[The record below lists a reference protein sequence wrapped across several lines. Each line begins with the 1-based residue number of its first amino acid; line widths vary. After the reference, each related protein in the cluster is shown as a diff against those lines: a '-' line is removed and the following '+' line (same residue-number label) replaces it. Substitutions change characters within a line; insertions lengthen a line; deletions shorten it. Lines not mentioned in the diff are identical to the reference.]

1 MHATTATKFMGDSNT
16 LITLKFYTL
25 VRGDEINLV
34 GNELRRTLGG
44 EHLLSV
50 LCATLVEQ
58 RPKSKTE

>member
-1 MHATTATKFMGDSNT
+1 MGDSNT